1 MASVVASAMTDTRG
15 DTDDAL
21 GPVFPNEIICIILDH
36 LAQSHRLRTI
46 ASLLQCSHGTYD
58 LVSPYLYRELVLTR
72 SNARGVFCGLATP
85 PPRLRRTYAKKA
97 SAPGDINW
105 RRFLSQDFYLEW
117 ARIYEAAPNE
127 GLRSRREYLVWP
139 NADADSGDEASASS
153 NGQGEARV
161 RDQVGT
167 GRLAWPHPTYAS
179 HRRKLAL
186 LELTER
192 LCVQDTPGTDLCDE
206 LDCINRAGGTIIFPT
221 LKYLSLSSKAYWTLS
236 DWEDRHVLRS
246 HPFTSV
252 LADSEPEHICV
263 HYPSVDQWLERRY
276 MMARVV
282 TNEEH
287 LSRDSEV
294 DQYTYLRFRL
304 QRRLRHLYGNS
315 LRKLVVGGH
324 TKSLTVHNVA
334 MEDVPSFPGV
344 PRRVFFH
351 PCSCRDE
358 QLADPVVDTSCYN
371 HFEPEN
377 RIRWIVAKLMS
388 YREGIDNLILQ
399 GMESLS
405 MSPAESPEHG
415 HGGRR
420 ESPRGENSD
429 GDGDGDGD
437 VADPWWEL
445 VDADWLEAAAW
456 PLERSVREDVAGL
469 GLWARTMGLDEHNDH
484 EAVESLLRRVT
495 FRHSGEAEPC
505 ICCGKKQ
512 LSYAE
517 VRKLRSFFNVGES
530 AERKS
535 GHSRIAV
542 APGAA
547 AASMMK
553 REEIG
558 WA

>member
-1 MASVVASAMTDTRG
+1 MTDTRG
-15 DTDDAL
+15 ETDDGV
-21 GPVFPNEIICIILDH
+21 GPVFPNEILCIILDH
-36 LAQSHRLRTI
+36 LALSHHLRTI

-139 NADADSGDEASASS
+139 NADADSGDEEASASS
-153 NGQGEARV
+153 DGQGKVRV
-161 RDQVGT
+161 GDQVGT
-167 GRLAWPHPTYAS
+167 GPLAWPHPTYAS

-186 LELTER
+186 LQLTER
-192 LCVQDTPGTDLCDE
+192 LCVQETPGTDVCEE
-206 LDCINRAGGTIIFPT
+206 LDCINRAGGTIIFPKLT
-221 LKYLSLSSKAYWTLS
+221 YLSLSAKAYWTLS

-246 HPFTSV
+246 HPFKSV

-371 HFEPEN
+371 HFDPDN
-377 RIRWIVAKLMS
+377 RILWIVAKLES
-388 YREGIDNLILQ
+388 YRDGIEHLNLQ
-399 GMESLS
+399 GMENLS
-405 MSPAESPEHG
+405 MSPAESLEHG
-415 HGGRR
+415 RGGRG
-420 ESPRGENSD
+420 ESPRGENID
-429 GDGDGDGD
+429 GDNDGDD
-437 VADPWWEL
+437 DDQDELDPWWEL
-445 VDADWLEAAAW
+445 IDADWLEAAAW

-469 GLWARTMGLDEHNDH
+469 GLWARVMGLDEHDDH
-484 EAVESLLRRVT
+484 QEVKSLLRRAM

-517 VRKLRSFFNVGES
+517 ATLGSL
-530 AERKS
+530 
-535 GHSRIAV
+535 
-542 APGAA
+542 
-547 AASMMK
+547 
-553 REEIG
+553 
-558 WA
+558 